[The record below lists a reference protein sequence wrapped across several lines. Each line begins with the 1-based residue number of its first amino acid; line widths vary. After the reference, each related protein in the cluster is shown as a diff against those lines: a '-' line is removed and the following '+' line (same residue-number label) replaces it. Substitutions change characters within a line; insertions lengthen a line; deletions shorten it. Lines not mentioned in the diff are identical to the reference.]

1 MVAILSRGKWVNG
14 DSYMIVATDWTD
26 GVCGCIYIAICQK
39 EIWVNIGSG
48 NDLLTDDTKPLPG
61 PMLTDHDWS

>member
-1 MVAILSRGKWVNG
+1 MGAILSKGRWVNG
-14 DSYMIVATDWTD
+14 DVYMIVATVWTD

-39 EIWVNIGSG
+39 GIWVNIGLG

-61 PMLTDHDWS
+61 PVLIDHDWN